1 MHENKDLRN
10 SIIFNPAFYVQPY
23 EADTARLHIFCHK
36 MIEIVKNVVNSMALE
51 RKTGLAKVFIK
62 DIIKNIKKRDY
73 FSIDDIA
80 IYYFDQEDKD
90 FSNPHETKL
99 GTDIINF
106 IANNIESI
114 RCVYPTGDRK
124 LDDQIMQNA
133 IRELEYGDFGYGN
146 ENSNLILHIP
156 NKYSIIDITVDL
168 EKLSSLGII
177 KISNWKF
184 DFIATEKELEEYL
197 IKNNLWFELT
207 YTNSPILSNLKEM
220 IQFIKSSDNEA
231 AKESFKKLNESI
243 LEYYDSHDIRV
254 EQNSVYGTF
263 YSLPQHE
270 EMYKTL
276 VGMIKSMYPELI
288 FSSYLNIKTGEFIF
302 VPYSYLYWW

>member
-1 MHENKDLRN
+1 MEDKDLRTWV
-10 SIIFNPAFYVQPY
+10 SFDPMSYVQPY
-23 EADTARLHIFCHK
+23 EADTTRLHIFCHK
-36 MIEIVKNVVNSMALE
+36 MIEIVKTIVNNIPLE
-51 RKTGLAKVFIK
+51 RKTGLTKAFIK
-62 DIIKNIKKRDY
+62 DIIKNIKSDDY
-73 FSIDDIA
+73 FSIDGIT
-80 IYYFDQEDKD
+80 IYYFDQKDKNN
-90 FSNPHETKL
+90 SKPHETEI
-99 GTDIINF
+99 GNDIINF
-106 IANNIESI
+106 IANNIEPV
-114 RCVYPTGDRK
+114 RCVYPTGDRE

-177 KISNWKF
+177 KISNWKS
-184 DFIATEKELEEYL
+184 DFVATEKELEDYL
-197 IKNNLWFELT
+197 IKNNLWFELV

-220 IQFIKSSDNEA
+220 IRFIKSSDSEA

-254 EQNSVYGTF
+254 DPNSIYGTY